1 MNNNRRRRFLEASY
15 IEKCMPS
22 RYKYRG
28 GCTGGCGPYGFAFGW
43 ITSGTAPIGDRDRS
57 MLDVDAEAKKKQ
69 KNQNG
74 FRKRRRRFFLAAT
87 PLIHHDRH
95 DRHPSCTH
103 LAHPYPRLT
112 SHIHTL
118 HIPYTNLTHPYPHHT
133 LHIPRNLMDDHLLAY
148 QFLNRF

>member
-1 MNNNRRRRFLEASY
+1 MGDLE
-15 IEKCMPS
+15 
-22 RYKYRG
+22 
-28 GCTGGCGPYGFAFGW
+28 
-43 ITSGTAPIGDRDRS
+43 RS
-57 MLDVDAEAKKKQ
+57 MVDADAKRWC
-69 KNQNG
+69 QNG
-74 FRKRRRRFFLAAT
+74 FRKRRRRLFLAAT

-95 DRHPSCTH
+95 DRHLPCTH

-148 QFLNRF
+148 QFLNRFLAMLLGSHPPLLLDHALSLIFDWRRHLFGRAAVTGHRLLCDFILGWTP